1 MHEGRETR
9 EQATTLIF
17 CVIYSFIFIFC
28 AFLQRLPGLKTLLLP
43 ANTYETQLVTYSL
56 SPQLIYRWVLM
67 IICDFLSLWPRSV
80 WDLKCPSPA
89 EEVHITPRL
98 LTLPYQICFSI
109 LDTLS
114 HTHYTSI
121 TGRMWIGKETLKFRR
136 CLSCLYDF
144 SPDPLLMVRF
154 PGHAHRF
161 FRQDT
166 RYPLHAAPSLAEWI
180 WAVQQRGNCWGNS
193 CQKLRK

>member
-1 MHEGRETR
+1 MQREGTGGRDGGLGGGQHQKPPRMGITGRKWSRCTAAAGVHWKRLSTGHQTLSVCTR
-9 EQATTLIF
+9 GGRQGNRPRHIF

-43 ANTYETQLVTYSL
+43 ANTYETQPVTYCL

-98 LTLPYQICFSI
+98 LTLPYQICFSV

-121 TGRMWIGKETLKFRR
+121 T
-136 CLSCLYDF
+136 
-144 SPDPLLMVRF
+144 
-154 PGHAHRF
+154 
-161 FRQDT
+161 
-166 RYPLHAAPSLAEWI
+166 
-180 WAVQQRGNCWGNS
+180 
-193 CQKLRK
+193 